1 MTSFEKEISD
11 CIRYLDLVNKDYPH
25 PTIKGVVMTLERIKD
40 TMSPNA
46 KAIAALTAIRDQ
58 YKLKVKTPGKP
69 SESDVKRSDLRKT
82 IDLAIEILQ
91 LENGIYS

>member
-1 MTSFEKEISD
+1 MTNFNEEIKT
-11 CIRYLDLVNKDYPH
+11 CIRHLDLLNGDYPH
-25 PTIKGVVMTLERIKD
+25 PTIPSVANRLRNIQE

-46 KAIAALTAIRDQ
+46 KAIAVLTTLRDQ
-58 YKLKVKTPGKP
+58 YKLRVKTPGKP
-69 SESDVKRSDLRKT
+69 PESDVKRSDLRKT